1 MAIKKK
7 AIQESGL
14 TPEIVRHRKGLE
26 PELQVAASAVFCRPF
41 KEPQCIYI
49 KRENETVYE
58 NMQGASIVLGT
69 DNLGNRSLGYGG
81 AGNTGCAKIDL
92 VVGRASY
99 KARDGTYVDPL
110 PFLDAARIYICQK
123 TDVDD
128 NFGIVDGK
136 VGNMKTRSAVAIK
149 ADGVRIIGK
158 EGIKIVTGI
167 GSLKD
172 TRNSQ
177 GGDYSRRGI
186 DLIAL
191 NDDGVDNFGKRKLQ
205 PLVKGDNLVEALNVI
220 ATNLQ
225 NVIELLCTFTTVQ
238 LEWNNAIMA
247 HPHISPFF
255 AAPTSNSPPLVPQNQ
270 LTMKRM
276 AGDFMEDL
284 VKSKVNIFG
293 FQSNYLEFR
302 GPSYINSLHNNTN

>member
-7 AIQESGL
+7 ALEESGL
-14 TPEIVRHRKGLE
+14 TPEIVRHRNELE
-26 PELQVAASAVFCRPF
+26 EEFRVAASAVFCRPF
-41 KEPQCIYI
+41 KEPQPTYI
-49 KRENETVYE
+49 KRENETVME
-58 NMQGASIVLGT
+58 NMQGAYVVLGT
-69 DNLGNRSLGYGG
+69 DNLGNRSQGYGG
-81 AGNTGCAKIDL
+81 AGETGCAKIDL
-92 VVGRASY
+92 VVGRASF
-99 KARDGTYVDPL
+99 KARDGTYVDPM
-110 PFLDAARIYICQK
+110 PYLDAARLYISQK

-128 NFGIVDGK
+128 NFGLVDGK
-136 VGNMKTRSAVAIK
+136 VGNMKTRSAIAIK
-149 ADGVRIIGK
+149 ADGVRVIGK
-158 EGIKIVTGI
+158 EGVKIVTGV

-172 TRNSQ
+172 TKNSQ

-191 NDDGVDNFGKRKLQ
+191 NDDGVDQFGKRKLQ
-205 PLVKGDNLVEALNVI
+205 PLVKGDNLRDALAMI

-225 NVIELLCTFTTVQ
+225 NVIELLCTFTTTQ
-238 LEWNNAIMA
+238 LEWNAALAA

-255 AAPTSNSPPLVPQNQ
+255 AGPTSPSPALIPQNQ
-270 LTMKRM
+270 LTMKRL

-293 FQSNYLEFR
+293 FESNFLELR